1 MISYWNE
8 ESIKK
13 MNEELYGIWLLLNI
27 MGFFGWKK
35 WREMRKDNN
44 RLKEEYQKYVQSIDD
59 FSFFLW
65 PLWWTLFW
73 GISIRDSGYVV
84 DEIKKWNIV
93 DAEDI
98 LCKIISEKI
107 PQYKIRFSKNLIEAF
122 YIRKELLLLALK
134 DHEEERYHAS
144 IPVLL
149 SCIDGIV
156 SDVTP
161 EQKWAFSEGV
171 HLIIPNSIV
180 WYEGGLPQ
188 TISLF
193 SSVRRKTN
201 HESIEIPYRNWI
213 IHGHD
218 INYYNKITA
227 HKTLALLFALFDW
240 VKDKQEYEKTKK
252 IKQTPATEGKT
263 WKDIF
268 RDLKKY
274 NDEKKYQEEML
285 SAWERRNRDQ
295 LEVIIKERWYAENTP
310 EKLIHDNFF
319 ALQQKKYWIVAE
331 HLSSLLM
338 RDLTVKKYAGILRNI
353 MKNIEFLDFQI
364 ISIDDE
370 APAIS
375 QIEYMVNYNMKGIPK
390 KSRIIQ
396 RLIYENEKWTPLVR
410 GAIWWTRKT
419 VFRIDDLLWIES
431 DLKLD
436 TLL

>member
-1 MISYWNE
+1 
-8 ESIKK
+8 
-13 MNEELYGIWLLLNI
+13 
-27 MGFFGWKK
+27 
-35 WREMRKDNN
+35 
-44 RLKEEYQKYVQSIDD
+44 
-59 FSFFLW
+59 
-65 PLWWTLFW
+65 
-73 GISIRDSGYVV
+73 
-84 DEIKKWNIV
+84 
-93 DAEDI
+93 
-98 LCKIISEKI
+98 
-107 PQYKIRFSKNLIEAF
+107 
-122 YIRKELLLLALK
+122 
-134 DHEEERYHAS
+134 
-144 IPVLL
+144 
-149 SCIDGIV
+149 
-156 SDVTP
+156 
-161 EQKWAFSEGV
+161 
-171 HLIIPNSIV
+171 
-180 WYEGGLPQ
+180 
-188 TISLF
+188 
-193 SSVRRKTN
+193 
-201 HESIEIPYRNWI
+201 
-213 IHGHD
+213 
-218 INYYNKITA
+218 
-227 HKTLALLFALFDW
+227 
-240 VKDKQEYEKTKK
+240 
-252 IKQTPATEGKT
+252 
-263 WKDIF
+263 
-268 RDLKKY
+268 
-274 NDEKKYQEEML
+274 ML

-375 QIEYMVNYNMKGIPK
+375 QIEYIVNYNMKGIPK

>member
-1 MISYWNE
+1 
-8 ESIKK
+8 
-13 MNEELYGIWLLLNI
+13 
-27 MGFFGWKK
+27 
-35 WREMRKDNN
+35 MRKDNN
-44 RLKEEYQKYVQSIDD
+44 RLKEEYQKYVQYIDD

-73 GISIRDSGYVV
+73 GISIRDSEHVV

-93 DAEDI
+93 NAEAI

-375 QIEYMVNYNMKGIPK
+375 QIEYIVNYNMKGIPK
-390 KSRIIQ
+390 KA
-396 RLIYENEKWTPLVR
+396 E
-410 GAIWWTRKT
+410 
-419 VFRIDDLLWIES
+419 
-431 DLKLD
+431 
-436 TLL
+436 